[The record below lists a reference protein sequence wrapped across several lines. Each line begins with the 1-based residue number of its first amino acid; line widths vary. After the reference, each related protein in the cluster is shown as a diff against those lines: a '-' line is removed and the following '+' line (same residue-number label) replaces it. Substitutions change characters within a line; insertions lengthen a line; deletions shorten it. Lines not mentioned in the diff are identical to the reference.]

1 MCQVDTVLWILCSN
15 RSVVVLRT
23 VSCHRS
29 PKLTAT
35 FVPGWR
41 SWRYDLCSNR
51 SVVGTLFTGPPKLTA
66 RRHHALEV
74 AHTDGVIAITHSSC
88 CGVVWMM
95 MMHVCIAVRSVL
107 RGVALCATLAT
118 VPHALRATLAT
129 RCVATAVSARRDD

>member
-1 MCQVDTVLWILCSN
+1 M
-15 RSVVVLRT
+15 
-23 VSCHRS
+23 
-29 PKLTAT
+29 
-35 FVPGWR
+35 
-41 SWRYDLCSNR
+41 
-51 SVVGTLFTGPPKLTA
+51 VGTLFTGPPKLTA

-74 AHTDGVIAITHSSC
+74 AHTDGGHRHHTQFLLWSC
-88 CGVVWMM
+88 VMM

>member
-1 MCQVDTVLWILCSN
+1 MFEPLSGSAELSQVPLS
-15 RSVVVLRT
+15 
-23 VSCHRS
+23 
-29 PKLTAT
+29 LTAPSSS
-35 FVPGWR
+35 FE
-41 SWRYDLCSNR
+41 
-51 SVVGTLFTGPPKLTA
+51 VG
-66 RRHHALEV
+66 

-88 CGVVWMM
+88 SAVVWMM